1 MQLES
6 NKVAIL
12 VSNYFKEFQFDDAL
26 KTLSNVGNIDIIS
39 SDSGKIK
46 SWDKSEKEYH
56 TIVLYK
62 NEIQKINA
70 MDYNTIIVH
79 EDLVNSA
86 SNYVNTD
93 TVSFINK
100 FMGRMKPIVAV
111 CQNEWTII
119 TGSRLSKGLDV
130 VTQSENP
137 FKISA

>member
-56 TIVLYK
+56 SIVLYK

-70 MDYNTIIVH
+70 MDYNTIIIH
-79 EDLVNSA
+79 EDLVNTTSQ
-86 SNYVNTD
+86 YVNTD

-119 TGSRLSKGLDV
+119 TGSRISKGFDV
-130 VTQSENP
+130 LTQSENP